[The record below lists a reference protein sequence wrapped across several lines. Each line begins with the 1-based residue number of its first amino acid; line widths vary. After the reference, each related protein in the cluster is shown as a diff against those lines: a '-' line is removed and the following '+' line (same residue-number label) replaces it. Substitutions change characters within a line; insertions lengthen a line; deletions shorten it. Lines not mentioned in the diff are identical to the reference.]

1 MNRTLYSLLVYLA
14 LPVIFCRL
22 LWRSRS
28 TPAYRQRLVERF
40 AVRFPV
46 LKTNGIWIHAVSVG
60 ESIAVAPLVRAL
72 QARYPD
78 CPITITGMTPTGS
91 ERIQALFGSSVQHC
105 YLPYDTPWAAKRF
118 LKRVQPRLAIMMETE
133 LWPNYINQCH
143 HQGIPC
149 TLVNARLSARS
160 ARGYARFS
168 ALTRPMFAQ
177 LDWVAV
183 QTETEARRFRF
194 LGVSPKHITVT
205 GSVKFDQR
213 IDPAIPPEAKE
224 LRTAWHAEDR
234 PIWIAASTH
243 EGEDLPLLQIQR
255 RLLAKLPDALLIL
268 VPRHPERFASVSQ
281 LCLAEGFNLIQRSSK
296 QPVTPKHQV
305 LLVDSMGELPLFYAL
320 ADVAFV
326 GGSLI
331 PHGGHNLLEPAAL
344 KLPILTG
351 PHLFN
356 FLEIARQLH
365 QAGAL
370 DQVANA
376 KALYEKLLRLLQ
388 NPERRQQMGQAGL
401 NVLRNN
407 QGALSRVLIGLKRWL
422 EPRAQSSA
430 KLEAQ
435 EA

>member
-22 LWRSRS
+22 LWRSRT
-28 TPAYRQRLVERF
+28 TPAYRQRLAERF
-40 AVRFPV
+40 ALRFPTF
-46 LKTNGIWIHAVSVG
+46 KPNGIWIHAVSVG
-60 ESIAVAPLVRAL
+60 ESIAVAPLVRTL

-78 CPITITGMTPTGS
+78 SPITITGMTPTGS
-91 ERIQALFGSSVQHC
+91 ERIQALFGDKVQHC
-105 YLPYDTPWAAKRF
+105 YLPYDTPWAAKCF
-118 LKRVQPRLAIMMETE
+118 LKRLRPRLAIIMETE
-133 LWPNYINQCH
+133 LWPNYIYQC
-143 HQGIPC
+143 QRQKIPC
-149 TLVNARLSARS
+149 TLINARLSARS

-168 ALTRPMFAQ
+168 ALTRPMFGQ
-177 LDWVAV
+177 LTWVAV
-183 QTETEARRFRF
+183 QTEAEARRFRF
-194 LGVSPKHITVT
+194 LGVHPKRITVT
-205 GSVKFDQR
+205 GSVKFDLR
-213 IDPAIPPEAKE
+213 IDPAIPPKAKE
-224 LRTAWHAEDR
+224 LRTTWHAEER

-243 EGEDLPLLQIQR
+243 EGEDAPLLHIQR

-268 VPRHPERFASVSQ
+268 VPRHPERFSSVHQ
-281 LCLAEGFNLIQRSSK
+281 LCLLEGFSTLKRSEH
-296 QPVTPKHQV
+296 QPITPQHQV

-326 GGSLI
+326 GGSLV

-365 QAGAL
+365 QTGAL
-370 DQVANA
+370 DQVANTNT
-376 KALYEKLLRLLQ
+376 LYEKLLRLLQ

-407 QGALSRVLIGLKRWL
+407 QGALSRVLIGLERWL
-422 EPRAQSSA
+422 DPNAQTTSQ
-430 KLEAQ
+430 LIGQ
-435 EA
+435 ED